1 MELNSTVT
9 AFDPISKSTKLSLAG
24 RCLVSACGFFYKYI
38 FLFFVLLKLF
48 DELCTQKCLFIIAFY

>member
-24 RCLVSACGFFYKYI
+24 RCLVSACGFFLQVYI
-38 FLFFVLLKLF
+38 FFFCFTKTV
-48 DELCTQKCLFIIAFY
+48 